1 LKYYL
6 GCSGWSYDEWR
17 GSFYYPEDLD
27 NRYWLSYYSHIFDF
41 VEIDS
46 TFYRIPS
53 KFMVNNWSKRTPDN
67 FRFAVKFPKVIT
79 HDKRLKD
86 VQKEIEIFYDAIEP
100 LYDKILVF
108 LMQLPPSL
116 QIAEGFDLIKNL
128 QYILDP
134 SFRYAIEVRHH
145 SWFNELFYNY
155 LKEKN
160 YCLIWSQQDILVT
173 PPVLTTD
180 FIYFRLIGD
189 RSIDERDF
197 DNIKKDRTREM
208 HLWVNIIKD
217 IEKNEKD
224 VNTAIIAANNHYAG
238 FGPMTAKLFA
248 EILNLENKIKP
259 FPIVDY
265 QKEKN
270 KIDQEKSKKNKY
282 NHPKERWIG
291 KAIFHVDINSFFSSC
306 EEIKDASLK
315 DKPHAVIM
323 TDQDNNNITKG
334 VVATC
339 SYVAKKLGVQ
349 SAMPLY
355 KALELCP
362 NLILKT
368 VDRKFYSKMSHL
380 VMEILEGYADSF
392 EQASIDEAYL
402 DCTNKIISS
411 SGNTNNLA
419 TVEEYALEIK
429 KTIKEKCNGL
439 LTSIGLAPT
448 KSVAKIASD
457 YQKPDGLTIVSGDEL
472 KDFLN
477 PLEVERISG
486 IGIKKQ
492 KILKEK
498 MNIKT
503 IGDLAN
509 TDVQILIERFGKKIG
524 TWMWQVANGEDNDPV
539 IPRGNHISLS
549 NETTLEHFT
558 LDRQIIKQSLYELID
573 ELIERIRNNKYRFRT
588 VGIKLVRTDFSIE
601 TREKSYNNYQT
612 ERESIESV
620 IEELLNKFIL
630 EDSLALPSSSSST
643 TNPIPKKTITKK
655 ILPIRKL
662 GLRVSNLIAI
672 DNNSKKIEFRQM
684 TLLDYV

>member
-1 LKYYL
+1 LEYYL
-6 GCSGWSYDEWR
+6 GCSGWSYDGWK
-17 GSFYYPEDLD
+17 GAFYQIDLD
-27 NRYWLSYYSHIFDF
+27 KRYWLSYYSQIFDF

-53 KFMVNNWSKRTPDN
+53 TFMVTNWSKRTPEN

-86 VQKEIEIFYDAIEP
+86 IGKDIEKFYDVMEP
-100 LYDKILVF
+100 LYNKILVF
-108 LMQLPPSL
+108 LIQLPPSL
-116 QIAEGFDLIKNL
+116 QIAEGLDLIKNL
-128 QYILDP
+128 QYLLDP

-160 YCLIWSQQDILVT
+160 YCLVWSQQDILVT
-173 PPVLTTD
+173 PPVLTSD
-180 FIYFRLIGD
+180 FLYLRLIGD

-197 DNIKKDRTREM
+197 GKIKKDRTREM
-208 HLWVNIIKD
+208 QLWTNIIKD
-217 IEKNEKD
+217 IQKNEKN
-224 VNTAIIAANNHYAG
+224 VKTVIVAANNHYAG

-248 EILNLENKIKP
+248 EMMNLQNKIKP
-259 FPIVDY
+259 NPVLDY

-270 KIDQEKSKKNKY
+270 KIDKEKSKKNKY
-282 NHPKERWIG
+282 INPTELWIG

-306 EEIKDASLK
+306 EEIKDPALK
-315 DKPHAVIM
+315 GKPHAVIM

-339 SYVAKKLGVQ
+339 SYEAKKLGVQ

-380 VMEILEGYADSF
+380 VMEILEGYAESF

-411 SGNTNNLA
+411 SGDTNNLA

-429 KTIKEKCNGL
+429 KTIKEKCSGL
-439 LTSIGLAPT
+439 LTSIGVAPT

-457 YQKPDGLTIVSGDEL
+457 YQKPDGLTIVSVDEL
-472 KDFLN
+472 KNFLN
-477 PLEVERISG
+477 LLEVERISG
-486 IGIKKQ
+486 IGTKTQ
-492 KILKEK
+492 NILKK
-498 MNIKT
+498 DMNIKT
-503 IGDLAN
+503 IGELAN

-539 IPRGNHISLS
+539 IPRGDHISLS
-549 NETTLEHFT
+549 NETTLENFT
-558 LDRQIIKQSLYELID
+558 LDRKMIKQSLYELID
-573 ELIERIRNNKYRFRT
+573 ELVERIKNNKYQFRT

-601 TREKSYNNYQT
+601 SREKSYNNYQT

-630 EDSLALPSSSSST
+630 KNSLSST
-643 TNPIPKKTITKK
+643 TTTTAKKTITKK
-655 ILPIRKL
+655 ILPIRKV

-672 DNNSKKIEFRQM
+672 DNNSKKNIQFRQM